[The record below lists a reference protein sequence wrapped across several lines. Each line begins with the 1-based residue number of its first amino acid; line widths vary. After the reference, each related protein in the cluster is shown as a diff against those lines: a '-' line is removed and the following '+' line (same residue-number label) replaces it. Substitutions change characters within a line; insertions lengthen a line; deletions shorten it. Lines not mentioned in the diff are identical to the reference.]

1 MHEVVA
7 MRWVPSQEVLESH
20 EDLYIVVRSQF
31 YYVFPACLMSCR
43 RSPVSREDP
52 ECHQV
57 NVDGVAPVAV
67 VLQYPDL
74 GRLLLRGR
82 ADFVHVKELLVDGPP
97 SVIVAK
103 YPSSCFDHFTQVD
116 GRKCPQTGGNSTWVR
131 GYSAIHV
138 KPQDRCAR
146 VQQSS
151 RRACSILLRHAIHKE
166 DLVFDIVVGE
176 VDDHICALGYT

>member
-1 MHEVVA
+1 LSPPSWHHVPPEHHGVVFMHEVVA

-82 ADFVHVKELLVDGPP
+82 ADFVHVKELLVERSP
-97 SVIVAK
+97 
-103 YPSSCFDHFTQVD
+103 
-116 GRKCPQTGGNSTWVR
+116 
-131 GYSAIHV
+131 
-138 KPQDRCAR
+138 
-146 VQQSS
+146 
-151 RRACSILLRHAIHKE
+151 
-166 DLVFDIVVGE
+166 
-176 VDDHICALGYT
+176 